1 VCSDISLQ
9 QHPLTANDDAETITG
24 NARMSCYGDGD
35 MGMVACEP
43 DAGVLR
49 SDADVLPLLCT
60 EDPHVDTDRSPYT
73 AATSDSPPMTSSLM
87 SPSSPSLVSDP
98 TRLHL
103 VPIVY
108 VNGDGVPTCYEVVR
122 PVPSPSYFASH
133 RRADSSPGL
142 YVNVFLRS

>member
-1 VCSDISLQ
+1 MCPDISL
-9 QHPLTANDDAETITG
+9 QHPLTASDDAEMLTRSDAG
-24 NARMSCYGDGD
+24 MSCCGDGD

-43 DAGVLR
+43 DTGVLR
-49 SDADVLPLLCT
+49 PDADVLPLLCT
-60 EDPHVDTDRSPYT
+60 EDPHVDTDRSQYT
-73 AATSDSPPMTSSLM
+73 AATSDNLPMTSSLM

-142 YVNVFLRS
+142 YVNVFLRP